1 MKNQI
6 SIRAAL
12 VVIAAEAVFIACIV
26 WAYAGLPGARLDT
39 GAPSITIRFEPP
51 PNNAYQH
58 AGSQW
63 PKFSGPVPRAV
74 RPTAYLLAATSR
86 PARPI

>member
-26 WAYAGLPGARLDT
+26 GAYAGLPGTRLDT

-51 PNNAYQH
+51 AP
-58 AGSQW
+58 
-63 PKFSGPVPRAV
+63 PPP
-74 RPTAYLLAATSR
+74 LTSR
-86 PARPI
+86 AA